1 MPSKGVSTLT
11 TTTDFELPS
20 QTAPQNPKRRDDEST
35 TDLPG
40 VNNSPTG
47 APSRPADSS
56 AANSERSSRAQ
67 SGIAPG
73 TTVGDFK
80 IMGKLGQGAMGE
92 VYRATQLSLDRVVA
106 LKLLSAESRK
116 NTVLAE
122 RFLREAK
129 TLSELDHPHIVK
141 VLSTGELQGQMF
153 AAMEFVDGQSLE
165 DWMKKLQRFSVADAI
180 HIALVCA
187 WALQHA
193 HSRNVIHRDVK
204 LSNVLVNSSGQCK
217 LVDFGIAK
225 MQQVDMSVTL
235 AREILGTPE
244 YMAPEQCV
252 DARNVSPR
260 SDIYALGTML
270 YALLT
275 GDIPFRAPSL
285 VELVK
290 AKQHGSFPTAKSINP
305 DVPEKLDLVISKM
318 LSPNPDQRYATCQE
332 VIKDLAALRR
342 HGDALSF
349 IGSHAVEVFG
359 PWSLQAADAPKP
371 STLSDSASRMATP
384 APDPILSGEK
394 EWFVHHKNRLG
405 KSVVSKMLT
414 TELISA
420 LEKKL
425 VPPNAEVRFSP
436 SEPFQSLVMHIEFH
450 PVLTRL
456 GLKIPSKYLD
466 KAKSGARSSPESHG
480 NTSGSKKRRKRGN
493 EKWDL
498 LGRIAIGLLAT
509 YGLVRGVMDLMSLWK

>member
-1 MPSKGVSTLT
+1 MPSKGVTTLT
-11 TTTDFELPS
+11 TTTDFELPPPN
-20 QTAPQNPKRRDDEST
+20 AKRRDDEST
-35 TDLPG
+35 TDIPG
-40 VNNSPTG
+40 VNNSPMR
-47 APSRPADSS
+47 APTSPASPSDSS
-56 AANSERSSRAQ
+56 LDRSSRGSA
-67 SGIAPG
+67 SMGSG

-116 NTVLAE
+116 NAVLAE

-153 AAMEFVDGQSLE
+153 AAMEFVDGQSLD
-165 DWMKKLQRFSVADAI
+165 DWMKKLKRFSVADSL

-275 GDIPFRAPSL
+275 GDIPFRASSL
-285 VELVK
+285 VELVRV
-290 AKQHGSFPTAKSINP
+290 KQHGTFPTAKSINP

-318 LSPNPDQRYATCQE
+318 LSPSPEQRYANCQE

-342 HGDALSF
+342 HGDSLSF
-349 IGSHAVEVFG
+349 IGRHAVEVFG
-359 PWSLQAADAPKP
+359 PWSLQAAEAPKAP
-371 STLSDSASRMATP
+371 SLSDSAGRLATP
-384 APDPILSGEK
+384 APDPILGGEK

-425 VPPNAEVRFSP
+425 VPPNAEVRFTP
-436 SEPFQSLVMHIEFH
+436 SEPFQSMVMHVEFH

-466 KAKSGARSSPESHG
+466 KAKSGARSSSESQSHSG
-480 NTSGSKKRRKRGN
+480 GSKKRRKRQN

-509 YGLVRGVMDLMSLWK
+509 YGLVRGVMDLMAMWK